1 MIAEIVV
8 SHSILIKVF
17 LGFLVIG
24 FFIPFVTKKNSAG
37 FKKASF
43 IYTMIFQA
51 IVTMIAFTGIL
62 LFVMGNFDISLSV
75 IMMTI
80 IWVLLMFVEIKK
92 YKLIKMTNI
101 DNEEIH
107 ILLKSAFLK
116 VSSVQVILVIAMVAL
131 KIMEV
136 KGVVSLS

>member
-17 LGFLVIG
+17 LGFLVVG
-24 FFIPFVTKKNSAG
+24 FFIPFVIKKNSAG

>member
-17 LGFLVIG
+17 LGFLVVG